1 MSGRSSLSTFT
12 QTKALLSKAATSSSV
27 KHSLSITW
35 HQWQLEYPIE
45 RNTGLSSLSALSKA
59 SFPQGYQSTGF
70 SACWRR
76 YGLFSFASLFGM
88 AYVSSIADGKESAR
102 GGKMEKEH
110 RSSFDSSTNSL
121 LRTNG
126 FNG

>member
-12 QTKALLSKAATSSSV
+12 QTKALLRSAETSSSM
-27 KHSLSITW
+27 KDSLSITW

-45 RNTGLSSLSALSKA
+45 RNIGLSSFSALSKA
-59 SFPQGYQSTGF
+59 SIPHGYQSTGF

-102 GGKMEKEH
+102 GG
-110 RSSFDSSTNSL
+110 RSRREEGKPFVLSL
-121 LRTNG
+121 SKDER
-126 FNG
+126 F